1 MYTVSTAGEI
11 VAVECASSRLLAR
24 LRAATGGEL
33 AGAGAGAAAAGAA
46 PTVLLRVLDGR
57 PPLARAGWAP
67 VARGVWARPGRVLL
81 ADACGSGFDIVAS
94 AGAEVL
100 EITAWYR
107 PLPRVRAANI
117 ALAARFRQLAAQTLV
132 HYPALWRAALR
143 GRVPLHVSVTAGA
156 QGVMMIAGPGGVGKS
171 TLVAAALAAGD
182 TVTAD
187 NVCACDGRRAY
198 GLAEPLRLDDRAMS
212 IAGLPGTPGGA
223 RAGALAPHGRREY
236 PLPRR
241 ADCLEPDRIVVLRRG
256 DAPALAPLPPATAA
270 RELIAGTYMAG
281 ELRRF
286 WQFAA
291 ALAEAGGEGPAHP
304 DVAGVAA
311 ALSARL
317 PCLALTLGQRGTA
330 PARELL
336 AMAGA
341 A

>member
-212 IAGLPGTPGGA
+212 IAGLPG
-223 RAGALAPHGRREY
+223 
-236 PLPRR
+236 R

>member
-132 HYPALWRAALR
+132 HYPALWRAAL
-143 GRVPLHVSVTAGA
+143 HVSVTAGA

-198 GLAEPLRLDDRAMS
+198 GLAEPLRLDDRAM
-212 IAGLPGTPGGA
+212 
-223 RAGALAPHGRREY
+223 
-236 PLPRR
+236 
-241 ADCLEPDRIVVLRRG
+241 
-256 DAPALAPLPPATAA
+256 
-270 RELIAGTYMAG
+270 
-281 ELRRF
+281 
-286 WQFAA
+286 
-291 ALAEAGGEGPAHP
+291 
-304 DVAGVAA
+304 
-311 ALSARL
+311 
-317 PCLALTLGQRGTA
+317 
-330 PARELL
+330 
-336 AMAGA
+336 
-341 A
+341 